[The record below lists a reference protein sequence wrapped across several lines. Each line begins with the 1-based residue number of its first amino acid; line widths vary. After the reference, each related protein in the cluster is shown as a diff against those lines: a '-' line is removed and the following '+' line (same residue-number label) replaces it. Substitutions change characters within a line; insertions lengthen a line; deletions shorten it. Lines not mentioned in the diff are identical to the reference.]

1 MLRFGL
7 LCLALCLCT
16 VALAAVL
23 DHFHAVAFG
32 PCASAGAVA
41 FYVTMILL
49 LTAGTIFTILGA
61 GAWLTRKMRQL
72 R

>member
-16 VALAAVL
+16 AALAAVL
-23 DHFHAVAFG
+23 DHLHVVAFG

-41 FYVTMILL
+41 FYMKMIISF
-49 LTAGTIFTILGA
+49 TSGAIFTILGA
-61 GAWLTRKMRQL
+61 GAWLLRKLRQV